1 MMKLCKHLNYARS
14 LSPGKAVFFYK
25 TKDSDFVPLK
35 IDVSKINGQKSSYSE
50 AFTHDLEPKNVQSFE
65 LAYGNPQTIE
75 TCYVPPN
82 VENIFCRFSLRV
94 EANSLSPDICANID
108 VRNQLTE
115 LAKQYGRCGGYK
127 ELASRY
133 AKNILMGTWLWRNKI
148 SLCTKIDV
156 KTSLG
161 TSLSLSDVRLL
172 PWNKPWDENNQQQLD
187 QLTDELAQA
196 LTNPSLFWF
205 GDITAQLSTSFCQE
219 IYPSQLFTEK
229 EKQLHEASKKLATVE
244 CPDGARAACF
254 HSQKIGA
261 ALQQIDDWWMEDA
274 DAPIR
279 IHEYGADKKNQ
290 TALRHPV
297 TQRDFY
303 HLLSKTDKYVETLKS
318 LPDDNVIADPD
329 IHFLMAVL
337 CKGGLFQG
345 GKE

>member
-1 MMKLCKHLNYARS
+1 MKLCKHLNYARS

-25 TKDSDFVPLK
+25 TKESEFVPLK
-35 IDVSKINGQKSSYSE
+35 IETTKISGQKSSYSE
-50 AFTHDLEPKNVQSFE
+50 AFIHDLESKNVQGFE
-65 LAYGNPQTIE
+65 LAYSNPQTIE
-75 TCYVPPN
+75 ACYVPPN
-82 VENIFCRFSLRV
+82 IENIYCRFSLRV

-115 LAKQYGRCGGYK
+115 LAKQYDRCGGYK

-133 AKNILMGTWLWRNKI
+133 AKNILMGTWLWRNKNT
-148 SLCTKIDV
+148 LCTQIDV

-161 TSLSLSDVRLL
+161 TTLSLDDVRLL
-172 PWNKPWDENNQQQLD
+172 SWHELWDEKNQKQLD
-187 QLTDELAQA
+187 QLTAELSKA
-196 LTNPSLFWF
+196 LSNPSLFWF
-205 GDITAQLSTSFCQE
+205 SDITAKLSTSFCQE
-219 IYPSQLFTEK
+219 IYPSQLFIEK
-229 EKQLHEASKKLATVE
+229 EKQQHEASKKLATVE
-244 CPDGARAACF
+244 CPDGAKAACF

-274 DAPIR
+274 DSPIR

-303 HLLSKTDKYVETLKS
+303 HLLSKTETYVDKLKS
-318 LPDDNVIADPD
+318 LADDSVITDPD
-329 IHFLMAVL
+329 VHFLMAVL